1 MVPDSSRTDGRPQ
14 VVEYMN
20 CAGIGE
26 DEVIRILA
34 SAESRSDHPLADA
47 VVELAKSKGLR
58 LSEPTTFEALP
69 GQGIHATV
77 DGHDVW
83 IGDASL
89 ARAHGFAELGET
101 VLTYHQKKGRTVLV
115 GTIDGEPG
123 GILAFAFAPYL

>member
-1 MVPDSSRTDGRPQ
+1 
-14 VVEYMN
+14 MN

-26 DEVIRILA
+26 DEVIRIFA
-34 SAESRSDHPLADA
+34 SAESRSSHLLAAA
-47 VVELAKSKGLR
+47 VVELAKSKGLT

-83 IGDASL
+83 IGNASL
-89 ARAHGFAELGET
+89 ARAHGFAELGQSVVAHHEG
-101 VLTYHQKKGRTVLV
+101 KGRTVVV

-123 GILAFAFAPYL
+123 GILAVALRPDL

>member
-1 MVPDSSRTDGRPQ
+1 MLIKSAQALEVARAIDIVAFDKTGTLTVGRPR

-34 SAESRSDHPLADA
+34 SAESRSEHPLAAA
-47 VVELAKSKGLR
+47 VVELATTKGLA

-69 GQGIHATV
+69 GRGIHATV

-83 IGDASL
+83 IGNAAL
-89 ARAHGFAELGET
+89 ARIHGFADLGEN
-101 VLTYHQKKGRTVLV
+101 VLAHHEERG
-115 GTIDGEPG
+115 
-123 GILAFAFAPYL
+123 

>member
-1 MVPDSSRTDGRPQ
+1 
-14 VVEYMN
+14 MN

-34 SAESRSDHPLADA
+34 SAESRSEHPLAAA
-47 VVELAKSKGLR
+47 VVELAMTKGLS

-83 IGDASL
+83 VGNAAL
-89 ARAHGFAELGET
+89 ARAHGFAELGESA
-101 VLTYHQKKGRTVLV
+101 VAYHEKKGRTVLV

-123 GILAFAFAPYL
+123 GIFALSATPEAAAP